1 MCTLTFWSSNM
12 CVPPVS
18 HSFLHAYSQISE
30 TSLSCELTRWCGA
43 GGRDPKP
50 LIRHL
55 YSPPHYNLLPCVP
68 MVHLNPE
75 AADHKDWWKGRTG
88 QSPCFSW
95 VIYLFMEALYSHLKW
110 AGNVTEAQWVTPLP
124 LQARLSL
131 LCWHWELERRTTTF
145 TQVMWV
151 EELQTAKQEGRRYAR

>member
-1 MCTLTFWSSNM
+1 M
-12 CVPPVS
+12 CVPVS
-18 HSFLHAYSQISE
+18 HPSLHAYSQISE

-55 YSPPHYNLLPCVP
+55 YPPPHYNLPPCVP

-110 AGNVTEAQWVTPLP
+110 AGIITEAQWGSPL
-124 LQARLSL
+124 LTTSIWLSL
-131 LCWHWELERRTTTF
+131 LCWRWEPDRRTTTY
-145 TQVMWV
+145 TQVRWV
-151 EELQTAKQEGRRYAR
+151 EDWPNLKAGTTVSH